1 MSSAASGGLPGL
13 WGARALVTGGSRGI
27 GRAVVRMLAE
37 MGASVGF
44 SYATDEAA
52 ASEALTDARSAA
64 GRKEAAYW
72 HEIGDLSAEEDVDR
86 LFRRVR
92 QEFGRLDVFVGNAG
106 IWNEA
111 NTPIQRL
118 EPAEWRRMIDVNLT
132 SIYLTTRHAA
142 TCMEDGGRIVLISST
157 AGQRGE
163 AGHSHYAATKGA
175 IISFSKSLAVE
186 LGSSGITV
194 NAVAPGWVDT
204 DMSASVLRSS
214 QRARVEREIPLGR
227 VAEAADVAG
236 PICFLLSDLARQV
249 TGEVLNVNG
258 GSVLCG

>member
-1 MSSAASGGLPGL
+1 MSSAARGGLPGL

-52 ASEALTDARSAA
+52 AGEALADARSAG
-64 GRKEAAYW
+64 GRTEAAYW
-72 HEIGDLSAEEDVDR
+72 HEVGDLSVEEDVDR

-111 NTPIQRL
+111 DTPIQRL
-118 EPAEWRRMIDVNLT
+118 EPAEWRRMMDVNLT

-163 AGHSHYAATKGA
+163 PGHSHYAATKGA
-175 IISFSKSLAVE
+175 IISFCKSLAGE

-194 NAVAPGWVDT
+194 NAVSPGTLENSEKAVPLEQIP
-204 DMSASVLRSS
+204 AG
-214 QRARVEREIPLGR
+214 RAGTSE
-227 VAEAADVAG
+227 DVAAAVL
-236 PICFLLSDLARQV
+236 FLVSDAAAYV
-249 TGEVLNVNG
+249 TGANLKVSG
-258 GSVLCG
+258 G